1 MQINKIRNEEREISK
16 DTTEIQRTIGEHK
29 EKLYPNRLDNL
40 EEMDNFLETH
50 SLPKLNREE
59 TDQLKDRS
67 LEMKLNM

>member
-1 MQINKIRNEEREISK
+1 MNSLYDNKFDI
-16 DTTEIQRTIGEHK
+16 
-29 EKLYPNRLDNL
+29 L